1 MVTAVAVA
9 FLQGCSGG
17 DGTGL
22 PPAGPPP
29 VISAVFSEIQSEVFT
44 PTCATSGCHAGA
56 GAPQGLRLDE
66 TNSYGL
72 LVNVPS
78 SEVPSV
84 LRVAPGDPDGSY
96 LVRKLEGTAAVGMQ
110 MPLGR
115 PPLAQST
122 IDVIRQW
129 IIEGA
134 LDDRAMSVGD
144 VRVMALSPLPEST
157 LTSAPSE
164 IIAVFDRPL
173 DASTVNVNTF
183 TLTGSGGDGTFGDGN
198 EVRVAAAAISVSG
211 PGTRARF
218 RPASQPLPA
227 DRYRVRLP
235 GQGPSFVMDLDANAL
250 DGEFRG
256 TFPSGNGRQGG
267 DFIADFTIAAP
278 AETRQ

>member
-1 MVTAVAVA
+1 MATTLAAA
-9 FLQGCSGG
+9 LLQGCSGG

-22 PPAGPPP
+22 PPDEMPAAIGP
-29 VISAVFSEIQSEVFT
+29 VFSEIQSGVFT
-44 PTCATSGCHAGA
+44 PTCATAGCHTGA
-56 GAPQGLRLDE
+56 GAPQGLRLDA
-66 TNSYGL
+66 TSSYGL
-72 LVNVPS
+72 LVNVASSQAPS
-78 SEVPSV
+78 IP
-84 LRVAPGDPDGSY
+84 RVAPGDPDGSY
-96 LVRKLEGTAAVGMQ
+96 LVRKLEGTAAAGAR

-129 IIEGA
+129 IIDGA

-144 VRVMALSPLPEST
+144 VRVVTLSPMPEST
-157 LTSAPSE
+157 LTSAPAE
-164 IIAVFDRPL
+164 ILAVFDRPL

-183 TLTGSGGDGTFGDGN
+183 TLTASGGDGTFGDGN
-198 EVRVAAAAISVSG
+198 EVRVAAAAIGVSG
-211 PGTRARF
+211 PGTRASF
-218 RPASQPLPA
+218 RPAGPPLPT

-267 DFIADFTIAAP
+267 DFIADFTIAVPVRAR
-278 AETRQ
+278 E